1 MAEVQTYTF
10 EFKEIVEALIK
21 QQDLHEG
28 TWQIYVEFGIAAG
41 NMGPSAN
48 ELRPSAVVPIQRIG
62 ILRVEKETNLAV
74 NAAQVNPK

>member
-1 MAEVQTYTF
+1 MAEVQTYAF

-28 TWQIYVEFGIAAG
+28 IWQFYVEFGIVAG

-62 ILRVEKETNLAV
+62 ILRVEKETNLTV
-74 NAAQVNPK
+74 DAAQVNPK